1 MFSRWVG
8 AGAVQEGKRQN
19 EDGKPCQNSVAVK
32 SGNGVLSAALAD
44 GAKSAENSHLGSS
57 KAVEI
62 ATDYLI
68 EEFDS
73 LAELDS
79 ADIANQL
86 SEALDA
92 ALIDYADEESVD
104 PESLSSTL
112 LFIGIKA
119 GTVLF
124 GRLGGG
130 IILGTKNGETQFV
143 SLSETD
149 QYVEK
154 GHLTMRKDW
163 GEHLKI
169 YSRDASS
176 LDAVILMSESAGE
189 SLYFTEADVPPPA
202 VKLAD
207 WYHNIRSSKME
218 QVIKHNLAETI
229 SENTSDDAALTI
241 AQRKTHSYIEL
252 EYMPLAYVKEY
263 LGVQRR
269 DAVNNTLEL
278 LKHWER
284 GMSVPDVAEK
294 MGLSDSTVYRHIHR
308 LEALGFFRRQSDA

>member
-8 AGAVQEGKRQN
+8 AGAVQEGKIQDE
-19 EDGKPCQNSVAVK
+19 EDKPCQNSVAVQ

-44 GAKSAENSHLGSS
+44 GAESAENSHLGSS
-57 KAVEI
+57 KAVKI
-62 ATDYLI
+62 VTNYLI
-68 EEFDS
+68 AEFDS
-73 LAELDS
+73 LVELDS
-79 ADIANQL
+79 TEIANQL
-86 SEALDA
+86 SETLDA
-92 ALIDYADEESVD
+92 ALVDYANEESVN

-112 LFIGIKA
+112 LFIGIKG

-130 IILGTKNGETQFV
+130 IILGTRNGQTEFV

-149 QYVEK
+149 RYVEED
-154 GHLTMRKDW
+154 HLTMREGW

-169 YSRDASS
+169 YSRDATS
-176 LDAVILMSESAGE
+176 LDAVILMSETAGQ
-189 SLYFTEADVPPPA
+189 SLYFAEEDVDPPA
-202 VKLAD
+202 LKLAD

-229 SENTSDDAALTI
+229 SEQTSDDAALAI

-252 EYMPLAYVKEY
+252 EYMPIAYVKEY

-308 LEALGFFRRQSDA
+308 LEELGFFRRQSDM